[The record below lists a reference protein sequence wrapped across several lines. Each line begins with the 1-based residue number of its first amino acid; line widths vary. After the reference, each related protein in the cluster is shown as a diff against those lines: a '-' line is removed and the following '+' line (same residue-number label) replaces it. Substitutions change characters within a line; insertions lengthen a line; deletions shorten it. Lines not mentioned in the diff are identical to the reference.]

1 MPPPEFLRGHAGA
14 FAELLGEGALIAEG
28 VIEGDLDDGERGFG
42 QGFGGGLDAG
52 AQQELVGADVE
63 GDAELA
69 MQVALRNAG
78 GAGELGGGDDFVAVL
93 AGVLHGDGDLAHVV
107 LAHAVLVAA
116 GDAHDTDDPAAFVA
130 HGQLR
135 AEEPA
140 QVPLLVIPDFE
151 AVDERFAAADDFLVV
166 VAICLGHIRREEF
179 LIHRADELALAL
191 DAKTL
196 KGGAVRRDVPPLV
209 VLHEKEHAGHVLE
222 NRPHALRIGD
232 PGEKVSLEAWQRHGR
247 IVMQKNR
254 LSQGK
259 HGLHDPPVTAKVQA
273 GSAA

>member
-1 MPPPEFLRGHAGA
+1 MPPPKLFRRHAGA
-14 FAELLGEGALIAEG
+14 FAELLGKGALITEG
-28 VIEGDLDDGERGFG
+28 VIDSDLDDGQRGFG
-42 QGFGGGLDAG
+42 QSLGGGLDAG
-52 AQQELVGADVE
+52 AEQELVGADVE

-69 MQVALRNAG
+69 MQVALGDAG

-107 LAHAVLVAA
+107 LAHAVLIAA
-116 GDAHDTDDPAAFVA
+116 GDAHHADDLAAFVA

-166 VAICLGHIRREEF
+166 VAIRFRDIGREEF
-179 LIHRADELALAL
+179 LIHRTDELALAL
-191 DAKTL
+191 DAETL

-232 PGEKVSLEAWQRHGR
+232 PGEKVGLETWQRHGG

-254 LSQGK
+254 LSHGK
-259 HGLHDPPVTAKVQA
+259 TDGLGVISIGYHR
-273 GSAA
+273 